1 MKIISM
7 KEMLMLIQE
16 DLINLK
22 PNERIGYLRRY
33 KNMNQCEMAEKCIA
47 TQKSVWSWESGKS
60 VPSKE
65 NKKLIASALGFKKEM
80 IFGQLERYKF

>member
-1 MKIISM
+1 MRSISM
-7 KEMLMLIQE
+7 KEILILIQE
-16 DLINLK
+16 EFLNLK

-33 KNMNQCEMAEKCIA
+33 RNMNQSEMAEKCIA

-65 NKKLIASALGFKKEM
+65 NKKVIASVLGVKKEM
-80 IFGQLERYKF
+80 IFGQLERYEF